1 MAIEYPMSG
10 VVPDSASR
18 KRKRP
23 TETKDLDNL
32 ALALKLKSLVAE
44 ACLSDMNNVVIE
56 KNLIAIAKEL
66 AVLHS
71 AGIQTDARC
80 LRFLSI
86 CFERVNV
93 LLAKVTT
100 SSPLTVTAESLW
112 ESAKWQVNEAMDS
125 NELDATAVTACYEN
139 AVRDVKLLWKAMV
152 LSREQGA
159 NLWHEGKQEEAVHVL
174 KMSEVYM
181 RRFHLKFQKLN
192 IDHALLQSSSSPAK
206 KASKK
211 SVSFA
216 AAPIVLGTAD
226 ADVDRS
232 PTSCSKPSKLDA
244 LLLRSSRN
252 FPTPHF

>member
-1 MAIEYPMSG
+1 MSAAEA
-10 VVPDSASR
+10 STSR
-18 KRKRP
+18 KRKRS

-32 ALALKLKSLVAE
+32 ALSLKLKSLVAE

-66 AVLHS
+66 AVMRR
-71 AGIQTDARC
+71 AGLFSDARC
-80 LRFLSI
+80 LRFLCI
-86 CFERVNV
+86 CFERIQM
-93 LLAKVTT
+93 LLAKVEHHA
-100 SSPLTVTAESLW
+100 PLTVTAESLW
-112 ESAKWQVNEAMDS
+112 ESAKWQVSDAVHADV
-125 NELDATAVTACYEN
+125 LDTAAVTTCYEN

-159 NLWHEGKQEEAVHVL
+159 NLWHEHKQEEAVHVL
-174 KMSEVYM
+174 KTSEVYM
-181 RRFHLKFQKLN
+181 RRFHLKYQKLN
-192 IDHALLQSSSSPAK
+192 IDYALLHSTSSPAK
-206 KASKK
+206 KATTKK

-216 AAPIVLGTAD
+216 ASPTILGTAD

-252 FPTPHF
+252 FPTPSF